1 MMDRDSFTEIL
12 QLVVRNPMRVALSG
26 IGVSWGIMT
35 ILLMLGMING
45 LEYGIKSDMENRA
58 SNSMFVWTMT
68 TTKAYGGYK
77 PGRRFDLNNADIEW
91 LEQNVNHIGVLSP
104 RLQLG
109 GYRGGNNVTYLTNT
123 GAFNIYGDYPC
134 YIQIEPMLILA
145 GRYINQGDMAERR
158 KVCVIGTEVKRVLF
172 GSEDP
177 IDKNI
182 RINGVM
188 FKVVGV
194 YGSTKQGEDAEEDA
208 QSIFIPFNT
217 FQKAFNVGDRVGW
230 ISLLSDEETPVGEL
244 SVEVLAA
251 LKRRKTVH
259 PDDERAFGT
268 WNMGEEL
275 EEINGVMTAM
285 RSVGIFV
292 GALILLAGII
302 SITNIMLITVGERTK
317 EFGVRRA
324 MGAQPIRIISQVLG
338 ETAFLTIVSGLIGL
352 VWGALLVKAVQ
363 WLSGSIES
371 EVFRNPHISLK
382 IALLCTG
389 IMIVA
394 GVVGGLLPALRA
406 TSIKPVDALRA
417 DG

>member
-1 MMDRDSFTEIL
+1 
-12 QLVVRNPMRVALSG
+12 
-26 IGVSWGIMT
+26 
-35 ILLMLGMING
+35 
-45 LEYGIKSDMENRA
+45 
-58 SNSMFVWTMT
+58 
-68 TTKAYGGYK
+68 
-77 PGRRFDLNNADIEW
+77 
-91 LEQNVNHIGVLSP
+91 
-104 RLQLG
+104 
-109 GYRGGNNVTYLTNT
+109 
-123 GAFNIYGDYPC
+123 
-134 YIQIEPMLILA
+134 
-145 GRYINQGDMAERR
+145 
-158 KVCVIGTEVKRVLF
+158 
-172 GSEDP
+172 
-177 IDKNI
+177 
-182 RINGVM
+182 
-188 FKVVGV
+188 
-194 YGSTKQGEDAEEDA
+194 
-208 QSIFIPFNT
+208 
-217 FQKAFNVGDRVGW
+217 
-230 ISLLSDEETPVGEL
+230 
-244 SVEVLAA
+244 